1 MKKVAFTTLLMLP
14 FCVCAEDFTLADGT
28 VLKEAEVLHRG
39 ANDIQIRHAGGIERF
54 SYKELSE
61 EMQQRFELTPEHVA
75 ERRKQAAETA
85 AEKRRAREQAVAEKQ
100 RRMQEDQE
108 ARAAALELSGKY
120 ARYLTGADVMG
131 LVAGMVTLEARAAEF
146 LAAEWNYREALRL
159 KLPLDA
165 QRFEAEVNTRRSG
178 YEKECRKQE
187 NLRLELESLRSKTQ
201 DQAARI
207 KLLNDEVATLRA
219 KVAQLNKELGRAEA
233 EAVDSSTTV
242 VIDRP
247 VPVYVPSPAP
257 TCIGHTTI
265 RPKPHAPRPKPVRP
279 APKPH
284 SVSPSSGPKPA
295 SSAHKA
301 K

>member
-75 ERRKQAAETA
+75 ERRKQATETA
-85 AEKRRAREQAVAEKQ
+85 AEKRRRI
-100 RRMQEDQE
+100 QEDQE

-187 NLRLELESLRSKTQ
+187 NLRVELESLRSKTQ

-265 RPKPHAPRPKPVRP
+265 RPKPHTPRPKPVRP
-279 APKPH
+279 TPKQH
-284 SVSPSSGPKPA
+284 SVSPSCGPKPA

>member
-1 MKKVAFTTLLMLP
+1 MKRFAITTLLVLP
-14 FCVCAEDFTLADGT
+14 FCALAEDFTLADGT

-39 ANDIQIRHAGGIERF
+39 DHDIQIRHAGGIERF
-54 SYKELSE
+54 SYKELGV

-75 ERRKQAAETA
+75 ARRKQATEAA
-85 AEKRRAREQAVAEKQ
+85 AEKRRAREQAAAEKQ

-108 ARAAALELSGKY
+108 ARTAALELSGKY

-146 LAAEWNYREALRL
+146 LAAEWNYREAVRL
-159 KLPLDA
+159 QLPQDA
-165 QRFEAEVNTRRSG
+165 LRFEAEMNTRRAG
-178 YEKECRKQE
+178 YEKECKKQE
-187 NLRLELESLRSKTQ
+187 NLRVELETLRAKAQ

-207 KLLNDEVATLRA
+207 KLLNDEVAALRA

-233 EAVDSSTTV
+233 EAVDAKTTV

-247 VPVYVPSPAP
+247 VPVYVPSPPP

-265 RPKPHAPRPKPVRP
+265 RPKPCAPRPKPVRP
-279 APKPH
+279 APRPH
-284 SVSPSSGPKPA
+284 HHHHSPGPRPA
-295 SSAHKA
+295 SSAK
-301 K
+301 KI